1 MTKRTII
8 FLLVSLFL
16 VNPLTRADEGMWI
29 PMLLH
34 KYNIKDMQAKGF
46 KLTAEDIYSINQASL
61 KDAVVIFG
69 RGCTGELISDQGLII
84 TNHHCGIGQIQRH
97 SSLENDYLTHGF
109 WAMSKN
115 EELANPGLSVTF
127 LERMEDVTS
136 MVLANVSDLMGESER
151 QAEIQKQIQKIE
163 YQASEGGKFR
173 PSVRSFFYG
182 NEFYLFV
189 YKVYTDV
196 RLVGAPPSAIG
207 KFGGDTDN
215 WMWPRHTG
223 DFSLFRIYAGKD
235 NEPAD
240 YSPDNVP
247 YKPKKH
253 FSVSM
258 KGVQKGDFTMVFGY
272 PGNTQEYLSSYAVKM
287 ISEVQNPNRIS
298 IRQEKINI
306 IGKYMDMDPLIRIKY
321 TSKYAG
327 ISNSWKKWI
336 GENRGLKRLDA
347 IQKKEQFEKNISDWM
362 KANPER
368 DQKYSY
374 LLPEFKKV
382 YEKLS
387 PYQLAADY
395 TSEAI
400 FSLEISRL
408 ARNYRDLANVNEK
421 SGPGD
426 YEKIISNLKNGLEG
440 HFKDIDLVVD
450 KEVFAKM
457 ITMLYQNL
465 DKQFHPEEL
474 KLLEIKFKGN
484 IGKYVDF
491 LYSKSMFPDKSKL
504 EKFLQN
510 YKPADNKILL
520 KDPIYALNTGF
531 VEVYLK
537 KILPVV
543 EESTLKLEKLNRI
556 WMKAIME
563 FEKDRILYPDA
574 NFTLRVSYGKVD
586 DYKPLDG
593 VKYLHYTTLKGIMEK
608 DNPDIYDYDVPA
620 KLRELYKIK
629 DFGDYAENGEMH
641 VAFIASNHTTGG
653 NSGSPV
659 LNAEGHLIGVNFDR
673 NWEGTMS
680 DIMYDPDMCR
690 NISLDIRYALFII
703 DKMAGAKH
711 LVDEMTIIR

>member
-1 MTKRTII
+1 
-8 FLLVSLFL
+8 
-16 VNPLTRADEGMWI
+16 
-29 PMLLH
+29 
-34 KYNIKDMQAKGF
+34 
-46 KLTAEDIYSINQASL
+46 
-61 KDAVVIFG
+61 
-69 RGCTGELISDQGLII
+69 
-84 TNHHCGIGQIQRH
+84 
-97 SSLENDYLTHGF
+97 
-109 WAMSKN
+109 MSKN

-136 MVLANVSDLMGESER
+136 QVLANVSDLMGESER

-287 ISEVQNPNRIS
+287 ISDVQNPSRIS

-306 IGKYMDMDPLIRIKY
+306 IGKSMDMDPLIRIKY

-408 ARNYRDLANVNEK
+408 ARNYRDLANLNED

-440 HFKDIDLVVD
+440 HFKDIDPVVD

-474 KLLEIKFKGN
+474 KLLETKFKGN

-520 KDPIYALNTGF
+520 KDPIYALNAGF

-543 EESTLKLEKLNRI
+543 EESTLKLEKLNRL

-620 KLRELYKIK
+620 KLKQLYKTK
-629 DFGDYAENGEMH
+629 DYGDYAENGEIH

-659 LNAEGHLIGVNFDR
+659 
-673 NWEGTMS
+673 
-680 DIMYDPDMCR
+680 
-690 NISLDIRYALFII
+690 
-703 DKMAGAKH
+703 
-711 LVDEMTIIR
+711 